1 MPKLLD
7 GLLDEIESKIDSYI
21 LVYQGEKLSRDAT
34 ESLLDIN
41 IDKYKI
47 ENEIGKYSKKDVVL
61 ALNGLIKKISPL
73 LFDLQTIYIIS
84 KNLTQT
90 SFIFY
95 GHVDT
100 SKVKES
106 ILFYYSLVQGLLE
119 KYSPS
124 DYIGKESEQNE
135 QETFI
140 PDTDFYDRIYDFEY
154 RGIELF
160 DLDVFSLLE
169 FKKTLRLFEKS
180 DFDLIN
186 PKLNFIAK
194 HDYYAYYAI
203 TKLAE
208 LFQLEFTEITNVL
221 VNDKEYDSQKRAEA
235 ITKNK
240 SKESQNPKD
249 GGYAGFIKAFNLILY
264 PKSKQV

>member
-73 LFDLQTIYIIS
+73 LFDLKTIYIIS
-84 KNLTQT
+84 KNLTQIR
-90 SFIFY
+90 SVIY
-95 GHVDT
+95 GYVDT
-100 SKVKES
+100 SKVEES

-124 DYIGKESEQNE
+124 DYIGKESEPNE

-140 PDTDFYDRIYDFEY
+140 PDTGFYERICDFEY

-160 DLDVFSLLE
+160 DLDTVPFEDL
-169 FKKTLRLFEKS
+169 KKNLKFFVQRE
-180 DFDLIN
+180 FDLIS
-186 PKLNFIAK
+186 PKLNFKAK
-194 HDYYAYYAI
+194 YDYYAYYVI

-208 LFQLEFTEITNVL
+208 IFHLAPVDIENVL
-221 VNDKEYDSQKRAEA
+221 VNDKVYKSQTRAEA
-235 ITKNK
+235 KTKNED
-240 SKESQNPKD
+240 KESLDPNK